1 MMRDSIL
8 PRKRFTNDE
17 IIAAIVFLDGV
28 GKLNDDELKARGL
41 QIGDAQKVNH
51 FLSALSLGE
60 STCLPKQAATLLRL
74 TPLLLESGSNT
85 VHHVFSVAVPRAV
98 DAYQKATDLDEKREL
113 AEAIKTAGMVCVDRR
128 LGSIERERR
137 ENEFKMF
144 EPFVGTVP
152 AFCEAKAR
160 FMKRRYPSERLFAE
174 IGQQPTNA
182 IRMYQWG
189 GRYGKGRSREE

>member
-1 MMRDSIL
+1 M
-8 PRKRFTNDE
+8 
-17 IIAAIVFLDGV
+17 
-28 GKLNDDELKARGL
+28 
-41 QIGDAQKVNH
+41 
-51 FLSALSLGE
+51 
-60 STCLPKQAATLLRL
+60 
-74 TPLLLESGSNT
+74 
-85 VHHVFSVAVPRAV
+85 
-98 DAYQKATDLDEKREL
+98 

-189 GRYGKGRSREE
+189 SRYGKGRSHEE